1 MSLFFLC
8 YNTRMSKTNIE
19 KSCGAVIF
27 DSRKKDARVL
37 IIRQLAGHYCF
48 VKGHMEVHE
57 TEADT
62 ALREIKEETGLE
74 VKLDT
79 KFSQKTHYFL
89 PNGNE
94 KENTYFIAY
103 VSGGKEHMEKDELS
117 HMYWMKP
124 IEALGCITYDN
135 DAELLKQ
142 AMKYRKAPW

>member
-27 DSRKKDARVL
+27 DSRKKDAKVL
-37 IIRQLAGHYCF
+37 IIRQLAGHI
-48 VKGHMEVHE
+48 EPNE

-103 VSGGKEHMEKDELS
+103 VGGGKEHMEKDELS

-135 DAELLKQ
+135 DAEVLKQ